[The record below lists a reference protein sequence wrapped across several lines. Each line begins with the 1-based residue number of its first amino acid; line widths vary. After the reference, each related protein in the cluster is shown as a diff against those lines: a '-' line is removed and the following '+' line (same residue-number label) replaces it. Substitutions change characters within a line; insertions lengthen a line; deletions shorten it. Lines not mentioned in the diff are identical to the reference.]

1 MNFYL
6 ADTHWG
12 HKNCMAFD
20 NRPFSSVEESDQVLI
35 SNWNDAVNI
44 DDDVYILGDLSWYN
58 VTKTTDIIKGL
69 NGNKHLL
76 VGNHDGRFLKN
87 KDFRDCF
94 VEITYYKELDL
105 GDGKKLILS
114 HYPMPFFNGQF
125 RGNWHFYGHVHNS
138 QQWNMIENLKR
149 IQEEERGAGTCDM
162 INVGVMMEYMKY
174 TPRTFNEVIDGY
186 EKYRNKMIMMQ
197 GD

>member
-20 NRPFSSVEESDQVLI
+20 NRPFSSVEENDKMLI
-35 SNWNDAVNI
+35 DNWNDAVNI
-44 DDDVYILGDLSWYN
+44 DDDVYILGDISWYN
-58 VTKTTDIIKGL
+58 VTKTIEILKYL

-87 KDFRDCF
+87 KDFRNCF
-94 VEITYYKELDL
+94 VEIAYYKELDL

-186 EKYRNKMIMMQ
+186 EKYRDKMIMMQ